1 MKIKWEPFKV
11 KDIAFMAV
19 MAALLILCAG
29 VAMPFMAVQIFGL
42 RNMITAPF
50 YGIFLSIVLQKVRKP
65 GTITIT
71 MLFNSAIL
79 GIMSPVMLV
88 NNLGSAIVAE
98 LIVLLISRSYEKR
111 AAIAVVAGL
120 VVPLT
125 LPISIPF
132 NIFLFGK
139 TMEEVLTGQL
149 YMILLSCVGT
159 VALSYVGVAI
169 GMKIGKELKKA
180 GKLK

>member
-1 MKIKWEPFKV
+1 MKIQWEPFKV
-11 KDIAFMAV
+11 KDIAFTAV
-19 MAALLILCAG
+19 MAALLILCAC
-29 VAMPFMAVQIFGL
+29 VAMPFMAVQIYGL
-42 RNMITAPF
+42 RNMVTAPF
-50 YGIFLSIVLQKVRKP
+50 YGVFLAIVLQKVRKP

-98 LIVLLISRSYEKR
+98 LIALLVFRSYESR
-111 AAIAVVAGL
+111 TSIAVASGL
-120 VVPLT
+120 VIPLT
-125 LPISIPF
+125 LLVSIPF

-139 TMEEVLTGQL
+139 SIEEVLTGQIHL
-149 YMILLSCVGT
+149 IILCSIGT
-159 VALSYVGVAI
+159 VVLSYAGVAI

-180 GKLK
+180 GKLR